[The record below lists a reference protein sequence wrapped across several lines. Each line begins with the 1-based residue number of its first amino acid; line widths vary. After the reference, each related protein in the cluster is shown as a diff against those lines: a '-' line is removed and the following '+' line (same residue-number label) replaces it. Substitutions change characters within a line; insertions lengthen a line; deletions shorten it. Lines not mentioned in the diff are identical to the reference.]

1 MDKFRYLSYAQEVI
15 FQAGSLA
22 QLGQAVERFGLQ
34 RLMLITS
41 RSVRENGHVKA
52 VEKILGNRFV
62 AVFDE
67 VRPHVQDVQ
76 VDEVLRL
83 ALETRVDGL
92 IGMGG
97 GSPLGMAK
105 AISFAMEEKLA
116 IKKDR
121 PHTPTEQPIIP
132 VIAIPTTY
140 AGSEM
145 TAGYG
150 ITHSR
155 EHPPRKVTISD
166 PRIAPKLVLYDPQL
180 TLDLPPEVTA
190 STGMNAL
197 AHCVEALYSITRQ
210 PFSTAVAIRAV
221 GYISGS
227 LLRCYQDGQDLQART
242 ELLTG
247 AHLAGLSLAGVSM
260 GLHHGICHVLG
271 GTVNIPHG
279 IANSIIL
286 PHTLRFNADT
296 TAAELLPAV
305 EAMGI
310 SVDGSGPAA
319 AVERAADALTEL
331 SAQMN
336 LPQHLRDVGVKEV
349 DLPRLAQMAFQNKT
363 VQNNPKPITQ
373 VDQIEKLLR
382 EAW

>member
-247 AHLAGLSLAGVSM
+247 AHLAGLSLAGVGM